1 MIITP
6 KLLIATLL
14 CGCLS
19 TLSALSV
26 RTNDI
31 ANNALFGITFAS
43 ESKAYYGKEG
53 AIHSISTQEYITTGF
68 RVVEINIVTSGRALL
83 RIYHSRALGA
93 GELQAAMMDGASAAG
108 IPSTIQRNAMPAGI
122 QALADRANGIAE
134 ALTSDT
140 VMKEYPIATH
150 AGTIEY
156 RVQTRRE
163 LLELFDQLQ
172 KHWLKEPTEVEG
184 APIVNEDGSTSQPMT
199 PRSLGGTRFI
209 VE

>member
-19 TLSALSV
+19 SLAAVTV
-26 RTNDI
+26 HPNNI

-43 ESKAYYGKEG
+43 ESKAYYGKED
-53 AIHSISTQEYITTGF
+53 AIHSISKQEYITSGF
-68 RVVEINIVTSGRALL
+68 RVVEINILTSGRGLL
-83 RIYHSRALGA
+83 RIYHSRTLGA

-108 IPSTIQRNAMPAGI
+108 MPSTRQRSPMPAGI
-122 QALADRANGIAE
+122 QALADRANGIAG
-134 ALTSDT
+134 AVTSDT

-184 APIVNEDGSTSQPMT
+184 APTVNEDGYTSQPMA